1 MRRLSSGPTL
11 QADVSANKLGFIE
24 SIDNQGDIR
33 RRTTPSNHHMTSTDI
48 HLLLTALAS
57 VLLLVALIVSRVR
70 MHPLVALLI
79 VCVGVGLAT
88 GMELGEIAKNITN
101 GAGKTLGAVGVVIA
115 LGAMLGK
122 ILADAGITEQIANA
136 LLRHASDRM
145 IPWAMTLVAFI
156 VGIPM
161 FFEVGLVVMLPLVF
175 SVARKLEGRERFKGS
190 AYVYVGVPVIAALAA
205 MHGMVPPHPGPLTAI
220 AALKTSVGPTM
231 LYGFIAALPAMVL
244 AGPLYGA
251 FIAPRMT
258 TRPDQALL
266 DQFTLTQQHAAS
278 AANPPGVALGAFA
291 ALLPALLMLVH
302 ALSET
307 FLPKGSALAG
317 AAAFVGNPIIAML
330 LGVLFAA
337 VALVYARGGD
347 AEHLR
352 DAMGASLKPIAGI
365 MLIIAGGGAFQQ
377 ILTSAKVGD
386 AIVHLTQQ
394 FAFPPLV
401 LGWLIAMLLS
411 VSTGSA
417 TVGIVGAA
425 GLLAPLAGADPTLNL
440 PLLALSIGSGSLFF
454 NYANH
459 AGFWLVKES
468 FSMSMGEATRTIT
481 VVQSIVALVGLGMVL
496 AMNAVMPRH

>member
-1 MRRLSSGPTL
+1 
-11 QADVSANKLGFIE
+11 
-24 SIDNQGDIR
+24 
-33 RRTTPSNHHMTSTDI
+33 MTSVDI
-48 HLLLTALAS
+48 HLLLTALGS
-57 VLLLVALIVSRVR
+57 VLLLVALIVSRIR
-70 MHPLVALLI
+70 MHPLVALLV
-79 VCVGVGLAT
+79 VCVGVGFAT
-88 GMELGEIAKNITN
+88 GMDLGEITKNITN

-136 LLRHASDRM
+136 ILRHTSDRM
-145 IPWAMTLVAFI
+145 IPWAMTLVAFV

-161 FFEVGLVVMLPLVF
+161 FFEVGLVVMLPLIF

-205 MHGMVPPHPGPLTAI
+205 MHGLVPPHPGPLTAI
-220 AALKTSVGPTM
+220 ATLKTSVGPTM

-266 DQFTLTQQHAAS
+266 DQFTLTQKHENLGKPA
-278 AANPPGVALGAFA
+278 GVGLGAFA

-307 FLPKGSALAG
+307 FLPKASAVAH
-317 AAAFVGNPIIAML
+317 AAEFLGNPLIAML

-337 VALVYARGGD
+337 VALVYARGGN

-352 DAMGASLKPIAGI
+352 EAMGASLKPIAGI

-425 GLLAPLAGADPTLNL
+425 GLLAPLAGADPSLNL

-468 FSMSMGEATRTIT
+468 FSMSMGEATKTIT
-481 VVQSIVALVGLGMVL
+481 VVQSIVAVVGLLMVL
-496 AMNAVMPRH
+496 ILNAALPLR

>member
-1 MRRLSSGPTL
+1 
-11 QADVSANKLGFIE
+11 
-24 SIDNQGDIR
+24 
-33 RRTTPSNHHMTSTDI
+33 MTSTDI

-70 MHPLVALLI
+70 MHPLVALLV

-136 LLRHASDRM
+136 LLRHSSDRM

-266 DQFTLTQQHAAS
+266 DQFTLTQKHAAS

-307 FLPKGSALAG
+307 FLAKGSALAG

-337 VALVYARGGD
+337 VALVYTRGGD
-347 AEHLR
+347 AEGLR

-496 AMNAVMPRH
+496 AMNAVMPLH

>member
-1 MRRLSSGPTL
+1 
-11 QADVSANKLGFIE
+11 
-24 SIDNQGDIR
+24 
-33 RRTTPSNHHMTSTDI
+33 MTSTDI

-88 GMELGEIAKNITN
+88 GMDLGEIAKNITN

-122 ILADAGITEQIANA
+122 TLADAGITEQIANA

-266 DQFTLTQQHAAS
+266 DQFTLTQKHAAS

-347 AEHLR
+347 PEDLR

-496 AMNAVMPRH
+496 AMNAVMPLH

>member
-1 MRRLSSGPTL
+1 
-11 QADVSANKLGFIE
+11 
-24 SIDNQGDIR
+24 
-33 RRTTPSNHHMTSTDI
+33 MTSTDI

-190 AYVYVGVPVIAALAA
+190 AYVYVGVPVIAARAA

-278 AANPPGVALGAFA
+278 AVNPPGVALGAFA

-307 FLPKGSALAG
+307 FLPKGSAMAG

-337 VALVYARGGD
+337 VALVYARGGN
-347 AEHLR
+347 AEVLR

-496 AMNAVMPRH
+496 AMNAVMPLH

>member
-1 MRRLSSGPTL
+1 
-11 QADVSANKLGFIE
+11 
-24 SIDNQGDIR
+24 
-33 RRTTPSNHHMTSTDI
+33 MTSTDI
-48 HLLLTALAS
+48 HLLLTALGS

-88 GMELGEIAKNITN
+88 GMDLGEITRNITN

-145 IPWAMTLVAFI
+145 IPWAMTLVAFV

-307 FLPKGSALAG
+307 FLTKDSAMAG

-347 AEHLR
+347 AEDLR

-496 AMNAVMPRH
+496 LMNVAMPVR

>member
-1 MRRLSSGPTL
+1 
-11 QADVSANKLGFIE
+11 
-24 SIDNQGDIR
+24 
-33 RRTTPSNHHMTSTDI
+33 MTSTDI

-70 MHPLVALLI
+70 MHPLVALLV

-88 GMELGEIAKNITN
+88 GMELGEIARNITN

-136 LLRHASDRM
+136 LLRHASDRL

-231 LYGFIAALPAMVL
+231 LYGFVAALPAMVL

-266 DQFTLTQQHAAS
+266 DQFTLTQKHAAS

-307 FLPKGSALAG
+307 FLAKSSAMAG
-317 AAAFVGNPIIAML
+317 AAAFIGNPIIAML

-347 AEHLR
+347 AEDLR

-496 AMNAVMPRH
+496 LMNVAMPVK